1 MRLSGLGGGDRAVK
15 NKTFRWVKVAALSG
29 VITAASAC
37 AILPRVGPSKRE
49 IYAGSVERNGN
60 AHVVAMSERVIRA
73 TSVVPALGFSAGF
86 RDAALLGSDTIRA
99 GDTLSL
105 TIWENVDDGLLSKQ
119 GLNYTQ
125 LDAVQ
130 VDGDGYIFVPYAGRV
145 LAAGNTP
152 EAIRRIITDKLADQT
167 PDPQV
172 EVRREAGNGASVTL
186 MGSISGQ
193 GVYSITR
200 PTRTLSAMIAAA
212 GGIGIKPEVAQVT
225 VIRGNMR
232 SKIWFQDIFSNPRYD
247 IALRNGDRILIEE
260 DSRAFTVMGAT
271 GSQSVIKFDTPSL
284 SGIEAIAQAGGL
296 RSNAADPTG
305 VFVFRNE
312 SAGIASQVLGTP
324 GLTGTQRMV
333 YVMDLTQPN
342 GMFLARDFQIRDEDL
357 LYVTEAPFTQWDK
370 TIAALTGSLSTVN
383 RLSDLGQ

>member
-1 MRLSGLGGGDRAVK
+1 MA
-15 NKTFRWVKVAALSG
+15 G
-29 VITAASAC
+29 VMTAISAC

-49 IYAGSVERNGN
+49 IYAGSVERSGN
-60 AHVVAMSERVIRA
+60 AHVVAINDRVIRA
-73 TSVVPALGFSAGF
+73 TAVTPALGFSAGF
-86 RDAALLGSDTIRA
+86 RDAAMLGSDTIRA

-105 TIWENVDDGLLSKQ
+105 TIWENVDDGLLSNQ
-119 GLNYTQ
+119 GINFTQ

-130 VDGDGYIFVPYAGRV
+130 VDGDGFIFVPYAGRV

-152 EAIRRIITDKLADQT
+152 EAIRRIITEKLADQT

-172 EVRREAGNGASVTL
+172 EVRREAGDGASVTL
-186 MGSISGQ
+186 IGSVAGQ

-212 GGIGIKPEVAQVT
+212 GGIGIAPEVAQVT

-232 SKIWFQDIFSNPRYD
+232 SKIWFQDIFDDPRHD

-271 GSQSVIKFDTPSL
+271 GTQSVIKFETPTL

-305 VFVFRNE
+305 VFVFRSE
-312 SAGIASQVLGTP
+312 PEGIAEQVLGRP
-324 GLTGTQRMV
+324 GLTGPQRMV

-342 GMFLARDFQIRDEDL
+342 GMFMARDFQIRDGDL

-370 TIAALTGSLSTVN
+370 TIAALTGSLGTVN
-383 RLSDLGQ
+383 RLSALGQ